1 MVTSNNKKLNLL
13 KSMKPN
19 QKAGALAHHSRSRS
33 MLLALGFMIAQ
44 KLVSMLL
51 NEATVRL
58 PPRSSRW
65 VGVFRGAE
73 PGQQIARSTG
83 LTDKTQALAL
93 IRRWE
98 ADSIR
103 K

>member
-1 MVTSNNKKLNLL
+1 VRGPTPSLGQRPFARQRVVK
-13 KSMKPN
+13 
-19 QKAGALAHHSRSRS
+19 
-33 MLLALGFMIAQ
+33 LGFMIAQ